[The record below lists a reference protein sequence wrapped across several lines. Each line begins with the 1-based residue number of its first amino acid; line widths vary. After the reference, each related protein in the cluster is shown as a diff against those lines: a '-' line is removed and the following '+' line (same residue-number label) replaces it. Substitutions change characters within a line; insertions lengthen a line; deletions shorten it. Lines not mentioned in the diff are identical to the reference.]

1 LRIEFVEIANFR
13 KLRAAHVGFAKDKTV
28 FVGANNSGKTSAMV
42 ALRFFL
48 VARGQSNFTLNDFTV
63 SGWPKIDA
71 MGLEWEKAQAAEQ
84 ALPSPA
90 LDNVLPFLDVWLHV
104 EDSEVHYV
112 RKILPTLEWTGGRL
126 GVRLRL
132 EPADPKKFQNEY
144 LTARAD
150 TKEMQ
155 SVRPEGAADKPANP
169 ALQEP
174 VSLWPESLTKF
185 LERRLGTY
193 FEVKAYVL
201 DPSKCSAPEHGVA
214 KPQLLPEGSEPVD
227 GDPFRGLIRIDEIS
241 AQRGFG
247 QHGVAD
253 PLDDES
259 GVAAAATGTRRLS
272 DQLRRYYN
280 RHLDPYE
287 KPDTQDL
294 TALKAIED
302 AQKAFDGRLKEGFS
316 SALTEME
323 KLGYPGVTDPKL
335 HISTRLRPVDGLNHE
350 AAVQY
355 VIQIA
360 AGDVTLD
367 LRLPEDSNGLGYQNL
382 ISMVFRLMSFRDAW
396 MRVGKAQSRAA
407 LSASIIAPLHLVLIE
422 EPEAHLHTQV
432 QQVFIRQAYRILR
445 NHEELRELPALTTQ
459 LVVSTHSS
467 HIAHECEFASLRY
480 FRRMP
485 ANGGDIPTS
494 CVVNLT
500 KVFVDEADTT
510 RFVTRYL
517 KVTHCD
523 LFFADAA
530 VLIEGPAERILV
542 PHFVRWHTDF
552 YELSECYVTWLEIT
566 GSHAHKLRDLIES
579 LGLTTLII
587 TDLDAMDQEGKSV
600 TPERNASQTSRNET
614 LKTWCPATDNL
625 DELLKKTD
633 SDKVKTYKEQRF
645 SIRVAY
651 QHSVKITFKGVEAD
665 ALANTLED
673 ALVFQNIDLFASLNG
688 RGLITKFK
696 KAIEESS
703 TTHELGKALFECLK
717 GGGKAELALDL
728 LEIRDPKSLRPPDY
742 IREGLT
748 WLTGQLRQRQ
758 IQLGLPVTATEEK
771 AAA

>member
-1 LRIEFVEIANFR
+1 
-13 KLRAAHVGFAKDKTV
+13 
-28 FVGANNSGKTSAMV
+28 
-42 ALRFFL
+42 
-48 VARGQSNFTLNDFTV
+48 
-63 SGWPKIDA
+63 
-71 MGLEWEKAQAAEQ
+71 
-84 ALPSPA
+84 
-90 LDNVLPFLDVWLHV
+90 
-104 EDSEVHYV
+104 
-112 RKILPTLEWTGGRL
+112 
-126 GVRLRL
+126 
-132 EPADPKKFQNEY
+132 
-144 LTARAD
+144 
-150 TKEMQ
+150 
-155 SVRPEGAADKPANP
+155 
-169 ALQEP
+169 
-174 VSLWPESLTKF
+174 
-185 LERRLGTY
+185 
-193 FEVKAYVL
+193 
-201 DPSKCSAPEHGVA
+201 
-214 KPQLLPEGSEPVD
+214 
-227 GDPFRGLIRIDEIS
+227 
-241 AQRGFG
+241 
-247 QHGVAD
+247 
-253 PLDDES
+253 
-259 GVAAAATGTRRLS
+259 
-272 DQLRRYYN
+272 
-280 RHLDPYE
+280 
-287 KPDTQDL
+287 
-294 TALKAIED
+294 
-302 AQKAFDGRLKEGFS
+302 
-316 SALTEME
+316 
-323 KLGYPGVTDPKL
+323 
-335 HISTRLRPVDGLNHE
+335 
-350 AAVQY
+350 
-355 VIQIA
+355 
-360 AGDVTLD
+360 
-367 LRLPEDSNGLGYQNL
+367 
-382 ISMVFRLMSFRDAW
+382 
-396 MRVGKAQSRAA
+396 
-407 LSASIIAPLHLVLIE
+407 
-422 EPEAHLHTQV
+422 
-432 QQVFIRQAYRILR
+432 
-445 NHEELRELPALTTQ
+445 
-459 LVVSTHSS
+459 
-467 HIAHECEFASLRY
+467 
-480 FRRMP
+480 
-485 ANGGDIPTS
+485 
-494 CVVNLT
+494 
-500 KVFVDEADTT
+500 VFVDEADTT